1 MIAESMP
8 LVVGLSGTTLDAEER
23 QTLERMQPA
32 GVILFARNIS
42 TAEQTRALVASVKE
56 LEPRPFVSVDLEGGI
71 VNRLSS
77 LWGDLPA
84 PAEAAAAGRRA
95 VRALGQAAGA
105 ACRNLGIHLDL
116 APAVDLE
123 CPDGCLGGQNRC
135 FSHDPERVIV
145 LARIFNEGLNEW
157 GVSGCSKHFPGLGP
171 VPADTHEELP
181 ILDPG
186 QEVLERQIAVFEE
199 LGPDFPIVMVAH
211 VVVPGLGDA
220 ERPASLSPLVIDRAK
235 KLPGSPVVLA
245 DDLEM
250 GALEGWGDLPE
261 RVVAA
266 LQARNHGVLVCN
278 AVDRLDDINDHLTE
292 LAGSDST
299 LGTRLTEMSAR
310 MGTLRRDLCQR
321 AAAVPAPDDATVEQL
336 WQQARREAAQ

>member
-1 MIAESMP
+1 MKAESMP
-8 LVVGLSGTTLDAEER
+8 LVVGLSDTTLGPDER
-23 QTLERMQPA
+23 RTLERVQPA
-32 GVILFARNIS
+32 GVILFARNIA
-42 TAEQTRALVASVKE
+42 TTEQTRALLASVKE
-56 LEPRPFVSVDLEGGI
+56 LEPRPFVSVDLEGGM
-71 VNRLSS
+71 VNRLTA

-95 VRALGQAAGA
+95 VRALGLAAGA
-105 ACRNLGIHLDL
+105 ACRNLGIHLDF
-116 APAVDLE
+116 APVVDLE
-123 CPDGCLGGQNRC
+123 CSDGCLGGQGRC
-135 FSHDPERVIV
+135 FSHDPERVSV
-145 LARIFNEGLNEW
+145 LARIFNEGLGEW

-181 ILDPG
+181 VLDPG
-186 QEVLERQIAVFEE
+186 QEILDQHIAVFEE
-199 LGPDFPIVMVAH
+199 LGPVFPVVMVAH

-220 ERPASLSPLVIDRAK
+220 ERPASLSRLVIDRAT

-250 GALEGWGDLPE
+250 GALAGLGDLPE

-266 LQARNHGVLVCN
+266 LHARNHGVLVCN
-278 AVDRLDDINDHLTE
+278 AVDRLDDINDHLNE
-292 LAGSDST
+292 LSASDST

-321 AAAVPAPDDATVEQL
+321 AAAVPAPDDETVEQL
-336 WQQARREAAQ
+336 WQQARREAG

>member
-1 MIAESMP
+1 MP
-8 LVVGLSGTTLDAEER
+8 LVVGLSGKALGEEER
-23 QTLERMQPA
+23 QTLERIQPA
-32 GVILFARNIS
+32 GVILFARNIA
-42 TAEQTRALVASVKE
+42 TAEQTRALLTSVKE

-77 LWGDLPA
+77 LWGELPA

-123 CPDGCLGGQNRC
+123 CADGCLAGQHRC
-135 FSHDPERVIV
+135 FSHDPERVTV
-145 LARIFNEGLNEW
+145 LARIFNEGLSEW
-157 GVSGCSKHFPGLGP
+157 GVSGCAKHFPGLGP

-181 ILDPG
+181 VLDPG
-186 QEVLERQIAVFEE
+186 QEVLERQIGVFEE
-199 LGPDFPIVMVAH
+199 LGTVFPVVMVAH

-220 ERPASLSPLVIDRAK
+220 ERPASLSHVVVDRAT

-250 GALEGWGDLPE
+250 GALDGWGDLPE

-292 LAGSDST
+292 LSASDST
-299 LGTRLTEMSAR
+299 LSTRVTEMSAR

>member
-1 MIAESMP
+1 MPDSMP
-8 LVVGLSGTTLDAEER
+8 LVVGLSGTTLGEEER
-23 QTLERMQPA
+23 GTLERMQPA
-32 GVILFARNIS
+32 GIILFARNIS
-42 TAEQTRALVASVKE
+42 TAEQTRALVAGLKE
-56 LEPRPFVSVDLEGGI
+56 LEPRPFVCVDLEGGI

-77 LWGDLPA
+77 LWGDLPS

-116 APAVDLE
+116 APTVDLE
-123 CPDGCLGGQNRC
+123 CPDGCLGGQDRC

-145 LARIFNEGLNEW
+145 LARIFNEGLGAW
-157 GVSGCSKHFPGLGP
+157 GVTGCSKHFPGLGP

-181 ILDPG
+181 VLDPG
-186 QEVLERQIAVFEE
+186 EEVLARQIAVFEA
-199 LGPDFPIVMVAH
+199 LGPDFPVVMVAH

-220 ERPASLSPLVIDRAK
+220 ERPASLSRMVIDRAT

-250 GALEGWGDLPE
+250 GALEGWGDLPD

-292 LAGSDST
+292 LAASDST
-299 LGTRLTEMSAR
+299 LSTRLTEMSAR

-336 WQQARREAAQ
+336 WEQARREAG